1 MRNKFTLLFLIGML
15 GLSYTASAQCDDVFI
30 SEYIEGSSNNKAIEI
45 YNASS
50 VAIDLTDIQM
60 HRYNNGGTTN
70 PDTLDF
76 QGMLMPYD
84 VFVAGNPSA
93 ATGISSVA
101 DTAHTITFYNGDDAL
116 VLLNVATGDT
126 LDVIGVVGVDPGSWW
141 PINPDTSGTTQN
153 FTLRRKAAVDAG
165 TTDWAASSA
174 SQWEVFMIDDFG
186 DLGMHM
192 GDCAL
197 AVAGCDDLFFSE
209 YIEGSSNNKAIEIYN
224 ANDMAIDLTDYQIH
238 RYNNGGTTNPD
249 TLDMQGMLMPY
260 DVYVAANSS
269 AANAFVA
276 ASDTTHSITFYNGD
290 DALVL
295 LNVSTGDTLDVIGRV
310 GEDPGSWWPINPDTS
325 GTTQN
330 FTLRRKAS
338 INEGTTDW
346 TASSMNQWEVF
357 MINDSSG
364 IGSHTSDCE
373 MSMIA
378 GCDDL
383 FISEYI
389 EGSSN
394 NKAIEIYNAND
405 MAIDLTDYQVHRYN
419 NGGTTNP
426 DTLDLQGML
435 MPYDVYVAGNSNADP
450 AITGASDTLHS
461 ITFYNGDDA
470 LVLLNVATGDTLD
483 IIGRVGEDPGS
494 WWPINPDTSGTTQN
508 FTLRRKAMIGEGN
521 TDWTSSSANE
531 WEVFM
536 IDDFSDIGSHTSDC
550 EMASGC
556 DDLLISEYIEG
567 SSNNKAIEI
576 YNADDMAIDL
586 TDYQVHRY
594 NNGGTTNPDTLD
606 LQGMLMPYDV
616 YVAGNPSA
624 DAGITGV
631 ADTLHTITFYNG
643 DDALVLLNVVTGDTL
658 DIIGRVGEDPGSWWP
673 INPDTS
679 GTTQNFTLRRK
690 SMITSGTTDWTAS
703 SMSQWEVF
711 MIDDFSDLGGHTS
724 DCAPAPSFPEV
735 EFAMSNMTVNEG
747 DGTISFD
754 VEITNSG
761 ADTVAVDVSLDAA
774 NSTATSGT
782 DFAWND
788 TTISFPANAT
798 MPVSLSIAL
807 TDDTDIEANETIV
820 LGLSNATN
828 SAMIGDTTL
837 TIEIE
842 DNDYPIY
849 PIGVI
854 NNDSDGDGL
863 TDSLG
868 VRCQIQGIVYGIDLQ
883 GGGSIQFT
891 LIDSTGGISLFSGN
905 DFGYTV
911 LEGDEVVVQGE
922 IEHFNGLGQIAPDTL
937 YLVSSGNPL
946 VDPLPV
952 TMLDETTE
960 SELVVLECVTMVDTL
975 DWPTTAGGSVNFD
988 VTDGTNTFTIRI
1000 DSDTDLNG
1008 SPAPTSYFNLV
1019 GIGGQF
1025 DSSDPRTEGYQL
1037 LPRYLADVIESG
1049 APEAG
1054 FAMAAMTVNEEDS
1067 TYAIEITIS
1076 NDNPDSTEVSVA
1088 LDATNTTATLGTDFN
1103 WSDSTLVFQDCGDGS
1118 ATLDLSI
1125 VDDTD
1130 VEGNETISL
1139 VITAITNG
1147 GSVTIDTL
1155 TITITETDNIENLL
1169 PKNAIKLFPNP
1180 ASTQLSLRSD
1190 YRLEAVRITNLMG
1203 QTMMQQELNQPQ
1215 VDLSISHLPA
1225 GVYMIQVETNEG
1237 NWTSRWIKQ

>member
-1 MRNKFTLLFLIGML
+1 MQNKLTLLFLIGML
-15 GLSYTASAQCDDVFI
+15 GLSYTASAQCNDLFI
-30 SEYIEGSSNNKAIEI
+30 SEYIEGSSNNKAVEI

-50 VAIDLTDIQM
+50 AAMDLTDIQM
-60 HRYNNGGTTN
+60 HRYNNGATTN

-76 QGMLMPYD
+76 MGMLMPYD
-84 VFVAGNPSA
+84 VYVAGNSSA
-93 ATGISSVA
+93 DPAITMVS
-101 DTAHTITFYNGDDAL
+101 DTLHSITFYNGDDAL

-126 LDVIGVVGVDPGSWW
+126 LDMIGRVGEDPGSWW

-153 FTLRRKAAVDAG
+153 FTLRRKIAINDG

-174 SQWEVFMIDDFG
+174 SQWDVFMIDDFG
-186 DLGMHM
+186 DIGMHM
-192 GDCAL
+192 GDCAS
-197 AVAGCDDLFFSE
+197 AAAGCNDLFFSE

-224 ANDMAIDLTDYQIH
+224 ADNMAIDLTPYQVH

-249 TLDMQGMLMPY
+249 TLDLEGMLMPY
-260 DVYVAANSS
+260 DVYVAGNSS
-269 AANAFVA
+269 ADPAITAV
-276 ASDTTHSITFYNGD
+276 SDTLHSITFYNGD

-295 LNVSTGDTLDVIGRV
+295 LNVATGDTVDVIGRV

-338 INEGTTDW
+338 VNQGTTDW
-346 TASSMNQWEVF
+346 TASSASEWEVF
-357 MINDSSG
+357 MIDDFG
-364 IGSHTSDCE
+364 DIGAHVSNCV
-373 MSMIA
+373 MPA
-378 GCDDL
+378 GCDNL
-383 FISEYI
+383 LISEYI

-394 NKAIEIYNAND
+394 NKAIEVYNANA
-405 MAIDLTDYQVHRYN
+405 MPIDLTPYQIHRYN

-435 MPYDVYVAGNSNADP
+435 MPYDVYVAGNSSADP
-450 AITGASDTLHS
+450 LITAASDTLHS

-508 FTLRRKAMIGEGN
+508 FTLRRKATVSQGN
-521 TDWTSSSANE
+521 TDWTASSAGE

-536 IDDFSDIGSHTSDC
+536 IDDFGDIGMHTSNC
-550 EMASGC
+550 SMTMGC
-556 DDLLISEYIEG
+556 DDLLFSEYIEG

-576 YNADDMAIDL
+576 YNANDMAIDL
-586 TDYQVHRY
+586 TDYHVHRY

-616 YVAGNPSA
+616 YVAGNSSA
-624 DAGITGV
+624 IAGITSV
-631 ADTLHTITFYNG
+631 SDTLHTITFYNG
-643 DDALVLLNVVTGDTL
+643 DDALILLNVVTGDTL
-658 DIIGRVGEDPGSWWP
+658 DIIGRLGEDPGSWWP

-690 SMITSGTTDWTAS
+690 STITSGTTDWTAS
-703 SMSQWEVF
+703 SMNQWDVF
-711 MIDDFSDLGGHTS
+711 MVDDVSDLGSHSS
-724 DCAPAPSFPEV
+724 DCAPIPVFAEV
-735 EFAMSNMTVNEG
+735 DFVMTAMTVNEG
-747 DGTISFD
+747 DGTVSFD

-761 ADTVAVDVSLDAA
+761 ADTVAVAVMLDAS
-774 NSTATSGT
+774 STATNGT

-788 TTISFPANAT
+788 TTINFPANAT
-798 MPVSLSIAL
+798 MPVSLSLSL

-820 LGLSNATN
+820 LMLANATN
-828 SAMIGDTTL
+828 GAMIGDTTL

-842 DNDYPIY
+842 DNDYAIY

-868 VRCQIQGIVYGIDLQ
+868 VRCQIQGIVHGIDLQ
-883 GGGSIQFT
+883 GGGAVQFT

-911 LEGDEVVVQGE
+911 LEGDDVVVQGT
-922 IEHFNGLGQIAPDTL
+922 IEHFNGLGQISPDTL
-937 YLVSSGNPL
+937 YFVSAANALVIPM
-946 VDPLPV
+946 PV
-952 TMLDETTE
+952 TVLDEVSE
-960 SELVVLECVTMVDTL
+960 SELVVLECVTLVDTL
-975 DWPTTAGGSVNFD
+975 DWPTSTGGSVNVD
-988 VTDGTNTFTIRI
+988 VTNGDSTFTIRI

-1025 DSSDPRTEGYQL
+1025 DSSDPRTSGYQL
-1037 LPRYLADVIESG
+1037 LPRYIADVIESG

-1054 FAMAAMTVNEEDS
+1054 FAMAAMSVNEEDS
-1067 TYAIEITIS
+1067 TYAIEIAITNS
-1076 NDNPDSTEVSVA
+1076 NPDSTEVSVA

-1118 ATLDLSI
+1118 ATLGLSI
-1125 VDDTD
+1125 VDDND
-1130 VEGNETISL
+1130 VEGDEFVSL
-1139 VITAITNG
+1139 VITSVTNS
-1147 GSVTIDTL
+1147 GSVSIDTL
-1155 TITITETDNIENLL
+1155 TVTITETDRIEDLL
-1169 PKNAIKLFPNP
+1169 PKNAIQLFPNP

-1190 YRLEAVRITNLMG
+1190 YRLETVRITNLMG
-1203 QTMMQQELNQPQ
+1203 QELMRQDLNQPQ
-1215 VDLSISHLPA
+1215 ADLNIAHLPT
-1225 GVYMIQVETNEG
+1225 GVYLIRVQTNEG
-1237 NWTSRWIKQ
+1237 SWTSRWIKQ